1 MGSLLRHYEGP
12 ALGRRSLHAA
22 LLLSLISLVSLT
34 ARPARGEIIERIV
47 AVVGKDVILLSE
59 VNARVRPYLK
69 QILSI
74 KDPAGRERALR
85 RIQRRELQ
93 RLIDER
99 LILQEAVRRKIQ
111 VSEGEVNRAIQSVL
125 RQNKITY
132 KDLVEALKSQG
143 QSMEQYRTILRRQI
157 LRLKVINFAVRAR
170 IAVSEDEARAFY
182 ETQKRKLGVQQKVK
196 VAVIR
201 LPLSAG
207 NASDAMTKAKELAAR
222 LAKHPE
228 AFATEAQRLSNHPSA
243 SKGGDLGFI
252 DRGVLPPMVERRV
265 FAKGLK
271 LPALVGPVR
280 TDEGIYLVRVLALR
294 ESEALPFSQVKDKV
308 RQQLL
313 MQRMQIR
320 TAKWLQELRKKTYI
334 DIRL

>member
-1 MGSLLRHYEGP
+1 MRPLLRQHEGP
-12 ALGRRSLHAA
+12 VHRRPFLRA
-22 LLLSLISLVSLT
+22 LLLPLFTLLCLT
-34 ARPARGEIIERIV
+34 ARPGRGEIIERVV

-59 VNARVRPYLK
+59 VNTRVRPYLK

-85 RIQRRELQ
+85 RVQRRELQ

-132 KDLVEALKSQG
+132 KELVQALKSQG

-170 IAVSEDEARAFY
+170 ITVSEDEARAFY
-182 ETQKRKLGVQQKVK
+182 EAQKRKLGVQKKVK

-201 LPLSAG
+201 LPMSPGKAAQAMA
-207 NASDAMTKAKELAAR
+207 NAKQLAAR

-228 AFATEAQRLSNHPSA
+228 AFAAEARRLSNHPSA

-265 FAKGLK
+265 FAKDLK

-280 TDEGIYLVRVLALR
+280 TDEGIYIVRVLSRR
-294 ESEALPFSQVKDKV
+294 ESEALPFSQVKNKV

-313 MQRMQIR
+313 MQRMQTR
-320 TAKWLQELRKKTYI
+320 TAKWLRELRKKTYI

>member
-1 MGSLLRHYEGP
+1 MRADHFQSAGRSPFGFLR
-12 ALGRRSLHAA
+12 RC
-22 LLLSLISLVSLT
+22 LLSLLAFLALAT
-34 ARPARGEIIERIV
+34 WWPRPARSEIVERIA

-69 QILSI
+69 QILGI
-74 KDPAGRERALR
+74 KDPAARDRALR
-85 RIQRRELQ
+85 KVQHRELE
-93 RLIDER
+93 RLVDER

-132 KDLVEALKSQG
+132 KELAEALKTQG

-170 IAVSEDEARAFY
+170 ITVSEDEARAFY
-182 ETQKRKLGVQQKVK
+182 ETQKRKLGVQQRVK

-201 LPLSAG
+201 LPLSHAP
-207 NASDAMTKAKELAAR
+207 AAAMAKARKLMRR

-228 AFATEAQRLSNHPSA
+228 AFAAEARRLSNHPSA
-243 SKGGDLGFI
+243 SKGGLLGFI
-252 DRGVLPPMVERRV
+252 DKGVLPPVVERRI
-265 FAKGLK
+265 FAPGLK
-271 LPALVGPVR
+271 LPALLGPFR
-280 TDEGIYLVRVLALR
+280 TDDGVYIVSVLGR
-294 ESEALPFSQVKDKV
+294 KESEALPFAQVKNKV

-313 MQRMQIR
+313 MQRMQTR
-320 TAKWLQELRKKTYI
+320 TGKWLQELRKKTYI